1 MTAVPT
7 RAAGASPASGTTHD
21 PAPPRAGRAAGRV
34 LLVRVAAYLTFALVI
49 LYFAIAARGFLTPLN
64 LTNVVEQS
72 AVLGLLAFGM
82 TAVVIGGGSNVV
94 SGGIDLSLAANVG
107 LSGAVLAVA
116 LKAGYPPAAAVAMT
130 LGTGLVIGAVNAL
143 AVVALGVL
151 PLLATLAVM
160 NVCAGTE
167 LVLTENTVIT
177 VDSPLT
183 DFLSTASFLGISA
196 LAWSLVLAT
205 ALFAL
210 LLQYSR
216 WGLRLHAVG
225 AYPDAARAAGL
236 PVTRY
241 MVASYLISGLCGSAA
256 AILYVSRLS
265 SSTPGAG
272 DMLLSIIVTT
282 LMGVVFSRRL
292 VPSVGG
298 TLLSV
303 LFIGLLING
312 FQLVNVS
319 SYWVNGVQGF
329 LILLVVSMTSLTRRG
344 RQS

>member
-1 MTAVPT
+1 MSVVTT
-7 RAAGASPASGTTHD
+7 RSVGPSRVSDSDDELNGTHGTKAGSV
-21 PAPPRAGRAAGRV
+21 V
-34 LLVRVAAYLTFALVI
+34 LLIRIAAYLAFAIVMF
-49 LYFAIAARGFLTPLN
+49 YFAVFARGFLVPIN
-64 LTNVVEQS
+64 LINVVEQS
-72 AVLGLLAFGM
+72 AVLGVLAFGM
-82 TAVVIGGGSNVV
+82 TVVVIGGGSNVV

-107 LSGAVLAVA
+107 LSGAVFAVA
-116 LKAGYPPAAAVAMT
+116 LKAGYPSAAA
-130 LGTGLVIGAVNAL
+130 TGLAFSTGMIIGAVNAA
-143 AVVALGVL
+143 AVVGLGVL

-160 NVCAGTE
+160 NVCAGIE

-183 DFLSTASFLGISA
+183 NFLSSDSFLGISA
-196 LAWSLVLAT
+196 LAWSLVLA
-205 ALFAL
+205 AVVFAAV
-210 LLQYSR
+210 LQYSR

-236 PVTRY
+236 PVARY
-241 MVASYLISGLCGSAA
+241 VVASYLLSGLCGAAA

-272 DMLLSIIVTT
+272 EMLLSVIVTT

-292 VPSVGG
+292 VPTVGG

-303 LFIGLLING
+303 LFIGFLING
-312 FQLVNVS
+312 FQLLNVS
-319 SYWVNGVQGF
+319 SYWVNGVQGV

-344 RQS
+344 GQ

>member
-1 MTAVPT
+1 MSVVST
-7 RAAGASPASGTTHD
+7 RPSGASPASEPMEEPAETRGPKGSGT
-21 PAPPRAGRAAGRV
+21 V
-34 LLVRVAAYLTFALVI
+34 LLIRAAAYLAFALVL
-49 LYFAIAARGFLTPLN
+49 LYFAAFARGFLAPVN
-64 LTNVVEQS
+64 LINVVEQS
-72 AVLGLLAFGM
+72 AVLGVLAFGM

-107 LSGAVLAVA
+107 LSGAVFAVA
-116 LKAGYPPAAAVAMT
+116 LKAGYPSAAAVGMA
-130 LGTGLVIGAVNAL
+130 LGTGLIIGAVNAL
-143 AVVALGVL
+143 AVVGLGVL

-160 NVCAGTE
+160 NVCAGVE

-183 DFLSTASFLGISA
+183 NVLSSASFLGVSA
-196 LAWSLVLAT
+196 LAWSLVAAT
-205 ALFAL
+205 IVFAL
-210 LLQYSR
+210 LLQYSP

-236 PVTRY
+236 PVNRY
-241 MVASYLISGLCGSAA
+241 VIASYLLAGLCGALA

-292 VPSVGG
+292 VPTIGG

-303 LFIGLLING
+303 LFIGFLING

-319 SYWVNGVQGF
+319 SYWVNGVQGV
-329 LILLVVSMTSLTRRG
+329 LILLVVSMTSLTRREG
-344 RQS
+344 Y